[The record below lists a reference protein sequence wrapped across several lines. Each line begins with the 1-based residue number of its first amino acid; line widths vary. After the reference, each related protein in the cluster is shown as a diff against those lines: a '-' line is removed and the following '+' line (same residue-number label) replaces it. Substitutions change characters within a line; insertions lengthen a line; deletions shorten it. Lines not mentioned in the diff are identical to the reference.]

1 MEPDT
6 ERWSQ
11 ALRVQHPLS
20 KWRQWERERESSRVW
35 YPSYSIQLHFQSPIN
50 TNRTCKQTVLR
61 SRALVGPGFRAKFDS
76 GSQLRLRWGNWLF
89 VGFVQVLKK
98 VKLGIKVTI
107 NSLNKEGGA
116 INSRFL
122 LRFQLLVKM
131 RDPGP
136 SVAEPEPKLFSGS
149 EVVINNLRQLVFLP
163 YMRKI
168 VVRWSVLS
176 LPYTVHSSNTQYR

>member
-1 MEPDT
+1 M
-6 ERWSQ
+6 
-11 ALRVQHPLS
+11 
-20 KWRQWERERESSRVW
+20 
-35 YPSYSIQLHFQSPIN
+35 
-50 TNRTCKQTVLR
+50 
-61 SRALVGPGFRAKFDS
+61 
-76 GSQLRLRWGNWLF
+76 
-89 VGFVQVLKK
+89 GFVQVLKK

-168 VVRWSVLS
+168 VVR
-176 LPYTVHSSNTQYR
+176 